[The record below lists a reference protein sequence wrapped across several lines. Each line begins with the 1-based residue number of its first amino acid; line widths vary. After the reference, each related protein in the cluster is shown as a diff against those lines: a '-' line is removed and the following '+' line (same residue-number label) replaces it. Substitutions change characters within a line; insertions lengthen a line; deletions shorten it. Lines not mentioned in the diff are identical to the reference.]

1 MGQQIEAYL
10 ELGYL
15 VKVLVPAETAC
26 LAYSPG
32 SRSLIEVW
40 ISPFEIVD
48 CLLYWESWLV
58 AMATS
63 LLQWSS

>member
-15 VKVLVPAETAC
+15 VKVLVPSETAC
-26 LAYSPG
+26 
-32 SRSLIEVW
+32 LIEVW

>member
-1 MGQQIEAYL
+1 MGQEIEDYL

-15 VKVLVPAETAC
+15 VTVLVPSETVC
-26 LAYSPG
+26 LAYSRG

-58 AMATS
+58 SIATC
-63 LLQWSS
+63 